1 MSDAETALAAY
12 NEYRE
17 HHPEL
22 FVNPPDPAFE
32 VVTDI
37 GQQRAAGAGI
47 MYQDAFSILLR
58 DAVRFRNG
66 VVGPYTR
73 LIPAAGH
80 GGAAVFPLL
89 DSRIV
94 LIKHQRHA
102 TRSSHWEIP
111 RGFAQADET
120 PEETAQREIMEELQ
134 VTVAELI
141 PLGSVY
147 PDTGASNVQTALY
160 LAHLDGLGEAEA
172 YEGID
177 DVRLVDR
184 GEFFAMVR
192 ASQISDSF
200 TLAAALQA
208 LVRGLLE

>member
-1 MSDAETALAAY
+1 MSDAEAALAAY

-37 GQQRAAGAGI
+37 EQQRAAGAGI
-47 MYQDAFSILLR
+47 MYRDGFSILLR

-73 LIPAAGH
+73 LIPAADH
-80 GGAAVFPLL
+80 GGAAVLPVL

-111 RGFAQADET
+111 RGFAHAGEI
-120 PEETAQREIMEELQ
+120 PEETARREIMEELQ
-134 VTVAELI
+134 VSVPELV

-147 PDTGASNVQTALY
+147 PDTGASSVQTALY
-160 LAHLDGLGEAEA
+160 LTHLGGLGEAEA

-177 DVRLVDR
+177 DVRLVDLN
-184 GEFFAMVR
+184 EFFAMVR
-192 ASQISDSF
+192 DGQITDSF